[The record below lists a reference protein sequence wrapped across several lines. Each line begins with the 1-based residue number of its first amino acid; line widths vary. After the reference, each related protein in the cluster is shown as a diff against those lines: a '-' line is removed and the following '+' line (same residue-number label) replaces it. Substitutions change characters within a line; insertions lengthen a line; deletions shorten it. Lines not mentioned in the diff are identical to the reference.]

1 MAASRRQLNPP
12 PRAHVSARFEPPPA
26 PLNARPSARVST
38 RLFEPGLARCIISS
52 YAILWAGSILFA
64 LAALPFA
71 GHLRD
76 AFGYRL
82 APAPSGTVSIAALIA
97 ANNMREAAIPLLFAV
112 LKIRGRRWLV
122 TVGDVVVGA
131 SLTVDVALG
140 GLALGSYGV
149 GLLHFLPQWPLEWGG
164 LALALAGWRRARSGR
179 RDPCEL
185 ALLALAAA
193 ILLCLAALIETYA
206 VPQG

>member
-1 MAASRRQLNPP
+1 MAASHRR
-12 PRAHVSARFEPPPA
+12 
-26 PLNARPSARVST
+26 LNAPTWGHFSGC
-38 RLFEPGLARCIISS
+38 LFEPGLARCIICC
-52 YAILWAGSILFA
+52 YAVLWAGSILFA

-76 AFGYRL
+76 AFGYRIV
-82 APAPSGTVSIAALIA
+82 PAPSGTVSIAALIA
-97 ANNMREAAIPLLFAV
+97 VNNIREAAIPLLFAV
-112 LKIRGRRWLV
+112 LKMCGRRWLV

-131 SLTVDVALG
+131 SLAVNAALG

-164 LALALAGWRRARSGR
+164 LALALAGWRRARTGR

-193 ILLCLAALIETYA
+193 MLLCLAALIETYV